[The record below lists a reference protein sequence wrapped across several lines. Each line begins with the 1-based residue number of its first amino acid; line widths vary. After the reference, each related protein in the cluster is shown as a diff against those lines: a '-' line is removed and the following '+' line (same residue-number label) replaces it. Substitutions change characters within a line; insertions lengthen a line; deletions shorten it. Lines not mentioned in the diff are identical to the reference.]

1 MAIQRSSG
9 YMAQVRSGGDAYK
22 RLLKKYALMKG
33 MEPTFLEK
41 MGDVAGTAG
50 VEGFAGMGFKA
61 MEEKMP
67 WKVAERERRERK
79 EIMESLPF
87 EKAQAKMRIHEAAK
101 SRTEAERLDKQ
112 LGASLNMLGPAA
124 EMLAREEAPVSR
136 PFQAGEPTG
145 LRFDEQIT
153 ERPPHWPEDARWDVP
168 GEDES
173 VRLQAR
179 RLATAFDPRAAAGR
193 IPYPVGE
200 EELGPQPGA
209 PAPPDALER
218 MGRSDPLLTAAAR
231 EREAIKPEIPKPT
244 PIEKP
249 LEPEAKTRS
258 EKLRAKVKQL
268 AEFTAMQDIIK
279 ERTAA
284 TAAGRKAKSEE
295 DYKLTQGIKN
305 IAETISIGVK
315 TGAYGYKRVKGKTVP
330 KASGY
335 ILDLGNK
342 ATRAA
347 QAAANGQMSPLDAF
361 RVIKNSEE
369 AINRYTGKR
378 NKWNLVRDAKQFI
391 KDLEKSSK
399 DSMIAQRLAAS
410 EELAPL
416 LVAAGLPVTKSGL
429 AAFIAEGRES
439 RQAVL
444 DTVNKNAPGYAH
456 LKTVLTG
463 WDTKQDRKHRDKTEL
478 QLYKD
483 SENAARQAERLAAK
497 LATTIENNA
506 AAMSRLET
514 RIAAEKNAA
523 KKKTLQKEAAATAQR
538 HDASARLAAKH
549 LNAIDLLGY
558 VQAGEQRI
566 VFLKG
571 EQRDKFTKLRAR
583 LNLARDRNKSLLKMA
598 EETRVRIVPGKF
610 GTQRVPGVKPAALPK
625 EEPPTGLIP
634 PPAAKPAAAPAITTT
649 QAGAL
654 FAAHAKKRA
663 AAAKPKKLS
672 ARNPAVWAEYIKL
685 QKEYKASRPKWSEL
699 TDPEYA
705 AEMRLVMRQ
714 AKKNVGKRQK

>member
-1 MAIQRSSG
+1 MALRVFEPG
-9 YMAQVRSGGDAYK
+9 YQKAKKEREA
-22 RLLKKYALMKG
+22 RFELLKEEYRLKAAQQ
-33 MEPTFLEK
+33 PTFLER
-41 MGDVAGTAG
+41 MGDVLGTG
-50 VEGFAGMGFKA
+50 LIKGGLGLGFKA
-61 MEEKMP
+61 IEEEMP
-67 WKVAERERRERK
+67 WKVSERERKERK

-87 EKAQAKMRIHEAAK
+87 EKAQAKMRIYEAAK
-101 SRTEAERLDKQ
+101 SRAEAEKLDKQ

-136 PFQAGEPTG
+136 PFQTG
-145 LRFDEQIT
+145 ADYAFT

-209 PAPPDALER
+209 PVPPDALER

-399 DSMIAQRLAAS
+399 DPMIAQRLAAS
-410 EELAPL
+410 KELAPL

-483 SENAARQAERLAAK
+483 SENAARQAERLAAQ

-506 AAMSRLET
+506 AAMSRLEA

-523 KKKTLQKEAAATAQR
+523 KKKALQQEAAATAR
-538 HDASARLAAKH
+538 RNDASARLQAKH

-558 VQAGEQRI
+558 VQAGEERI

-571 EQRDKFTKLRAR
+571 EQKDKFTKLRAR
-583 LNLARDRNKSLLKMA
+583 LNLARDRNKSLLKMT
-598 EETRVRIVPGKF
+598 EDTRERVVPGKF
-610 GTQRVPGVKPAALPK
+610 GGTVTLPGVKPAALPE

-634 PPAAKPAAAPAITTT
+634 PPAAKPAAAPTMTTA
-649 QAGAL
+649 QVEAM
-654 FAAHAKKRA
+654 FAAHAKRKAAVNAEFTRLKAEWKNDKDNKGKLMSKSIQRSLLKQARA
-663 AAAKPKKLS
+663 SVK
-672 ARNPAVWAEYIKL
+672 
-685 QKEYKASRPKWSEL
+685 
-699 TDPEYA
+699 
-705 AEMRLVMRQ
+705 
-714 AKKNVGKRQK
+714 